1 MVYLRHEQK
10 CQEFADEESAMM
22 EIERMMTH
30 ALLHRVVYDETDKN
44 GVRVIVYQW
53 WTLRTDVFILCDKPD
68 MRQSV

>member
-1 MVYLRHEQK
+1 MVYLRHEHK

-22 EIERMMTH
+22 EIGRTMVE

-53 WTLRTDVFILCDKPD
+53 WTLRTDVFILCDKLD

>member
-1 MVYLRHEQK
+1 MVYLRHEHK
-10 CQEFADEESAMM
+10 WQEFADEESAMM
-22 EIERMMTH
+22 EIGRTMVE

-53 WTLRTDVFILCDKPD
+53 WTLRTDVFILCDKLD